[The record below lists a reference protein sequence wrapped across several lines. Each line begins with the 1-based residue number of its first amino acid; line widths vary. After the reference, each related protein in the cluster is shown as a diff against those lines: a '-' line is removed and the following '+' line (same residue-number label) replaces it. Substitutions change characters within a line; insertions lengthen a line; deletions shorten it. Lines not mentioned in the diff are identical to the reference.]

1 MLGTFR
7 KHSTWLWGIIIAA
20 TAVSLIY
27 WTGNRGGRNDGG
39 GNVDLGAINGKR
51 VSPDDYRNARSEVRL
66 EYYFSRGEWPENST
80 QRDNFDLNAET
91 YKRLFLIQKEQEMGI
106 HVGSDVVA
114 RVAAMNLQQFAKK
127 AGGIT
132 MADFE
137 KTVLKSGGLDIA
149 DFERFLR
156 HSLGIRQ
163 LVAAVGVSGQLVTAQ
178 EAKSIYERENQ
189 DFSVQVAF
197 FNFSNY
203 LASVSVTPAALSEFY
218 TNQIVHY
225 RVPDRVQVSYVE
237 FKATNYWAEA
247 GTDMA
252 KMTNQAGMAEMS
264 HKYGLPANIASLSG
278 LNDLVEGMYNQRGGT
293 NYYKETTPEKA
304 KEEIRE
310 ELHHQFAMMSARSRA
325 AKFADPILSQN
336 VIKAEALN
344 AEALKENLEIKVSA
358 PFDKTAAPAELGG
371 SENVAK
377 AAFALRDDEPIA
389 GPLIGKDAVYVIARN
404 KEIPSAIPAFDAV
417 KDRVEQDYKAT
428 QALQDARIAAAA
440 FAKLATNS
448 IAQGKAFASVCAEAK
463 VKSELLPP
471 FSLSTRSLAEV
482 EDYISLQQFKQVVSG
497 TPVGHVSPAVPVMEG
512 SVVVF
517 VQSKLPIDE
526 KKEAAD
532 LPDFI
537 KLLRQARESEA
548 FQEWFGREASQ
559 ALGGIASL
567 RRGPAELNPN

>member
-7 KHSTWLWGIIIAA
+7 KHSTWLWVIIIAA
-20 TAVSLIY
+20 MAVSLIV
-27 WTGNRGGRNDGG
+27 WTGNRGSHNDGG
-39 GNVDLGAINGKR
+39 GRADLGAINGKR
-51 VSPDDYRNARSEVRL
+51 VTPDDYRNARAEVRL

-91 YKRLFLIQKEQEMGI
+91 YKRLFLIQKEDELGI

-114 RVAAMNLQQFAKK
+114 RVAALNLQQFAKK

-156 HSLGIRQ
+156 HSLGVRQ

-189 DFSVQVAF
+189 DFSAQIAF

-218 TNQIVHY
+218 SNQIVHY

-247 GTDMA
+247 GADMA
-252 KMTNQAGMAEMS
+252 KMTNQAGMAELS
-264 HKYGLPANIASLSG
+264 RKYGLPANIASLSG

-293 NYYKETTPEKA
+293 NYYTDTTPEKA
-304 KEEIRE
+304 KEGIRE
-310 ELHHQFAMMSARSRA
+310 ELRHQFAMMSARNQA
-325 AKFADPILSQN
+325 AKFADPILSQK

-344 AEALKENLEIKVSA
+344 TEASKEGRGVKVSA
-358 PFDKTAAPAELGG
+358 PFAKTEAPAELGG
-371 SENVAK
+371 SENLAK

-389 GPLIGKDAVYVIARN
+389 GPLIGKDAVYIIARN
-404 KEIPSAIPAFDAV
+404 KEIPSAIPAFDTV

-428 QALQDARIAAAA
+428 QALQAARIAAVT
-440 FAKLATNS
+440 FTKSATNGL
-448 IAQGKAFASVCAEAK
+448 AQGKAFASLCADAK

-471 FSLSTRSLAEV
+471 FSLSTRSLPEV
-482 EDYISLQQFKQVVSG
+482 EDYISLQQFKQVVTG
-497 TPVGHVSPAVPVMEG
+497 TPPGHVSPAVPVMEG

-517 VQSKLPIDE
+517 VQSKLAIDE

-548 FQEWFGREASQ
+548 FQEWFSREASQ
-559 ALGGIASL
+559 ALSGIASL